1 MSERPVES
9 DKTADSDNHELKEGG
24 HKLNEGRHEL
34 KEGRRPIL
42 RKLGRFAAITPP
54 AIALLL
60 AAQTKLASAV
70 ISGVL

>member
-9 DKTADSDNHELKEGG
+9 DKKASSGNLELKEGG
-24 HKLNEGRHEL
+24 HEL

-60 AAQTKLASAV
+60 AAQTKPASAV

>member
-9 DKTADSDNHELKEGG
+9 DKTANSDTQELKEGG
-24 HKLNEGRHEL
+24 HAL

-60 AAQTKLASAV
+60 AAQTKPASA
-70 ISGVL
+70 ILSPVL